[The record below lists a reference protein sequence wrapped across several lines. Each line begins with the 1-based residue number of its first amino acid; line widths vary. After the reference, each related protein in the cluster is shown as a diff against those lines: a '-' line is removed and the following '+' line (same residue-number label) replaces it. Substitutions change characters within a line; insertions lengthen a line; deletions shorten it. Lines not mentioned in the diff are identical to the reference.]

1 MKQLNAQQMEEI
13 NGGLT
18 QLGSCGIAA
27 GLGACAIAAGVTG
40 FDIPAGIGAL
50 MGAVG
55 ALGGYLG
62 W

>member
-1 MKQLNAQQMEEI
+1 MEEI

-40 FDIPAGIGAL
+40 FGIPTGIGAL

-55 ALGGYLG
+55 ALGGCLG